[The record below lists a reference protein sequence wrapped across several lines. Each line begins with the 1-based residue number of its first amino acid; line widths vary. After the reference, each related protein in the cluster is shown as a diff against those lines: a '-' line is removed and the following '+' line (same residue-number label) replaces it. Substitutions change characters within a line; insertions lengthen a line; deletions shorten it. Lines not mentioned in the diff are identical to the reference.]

1 MGDIVS
7 IGYVQVMR
15 NAVVDGDSMD
25 FTIDMVE
32 VTA

>member
-7 IGYVQVMR
+7 IGYVQVKW
-15 NAVVDGDSMD
+15 NVAIAGDSAD

>member
-15 NAVVDGDSMD
+15 NAVVGGDSMD
-25 FTIDMVE
+25 FMIDMVE